1 MVALAVYKCQVASI
15 AGGKRI
21 GYMMTLRRPPALL
34 QARKPVYDGMMQLSS
49 EQGRA

>member
-21 GYMMTLRRPPALL
+21 GYMMTLRRQPVLL
-34 QARKPVYDGMMQLSS
+34 QARKPVYDDTIQLSS
-49 EQGRA
+49 EQSRA

>member
-15 AGGKRI
+15 AGRKRI
-21 GYMMTLRRPPALL
+21 DYMMTLRRQPALL
-34 QARKPVYDGMMQLSS
+34 QARKAVYDGMMQLSS

>member
-15 AGGKRI
+15 AGRKRI
-21 GYMMTLRRPPALL
+21 DYMMTLRRQPVLL
-34 QARKPVYDGMMQLSS
+34 QARKPVYDDTMQLSS